1 MERISDKSPCLNC
14 CSDRQIGNPDVW
26 QSDCYRC
33 EKLPN
38 WKAKVI
44 DRLAAIE
51 DILGDDYDLD
61 RLKEMVEAD
70 REGKCVLLPCK
81 IGSKL
86 YRTSMRKMQVY
97 EVSVSREYFHDSK
110 NNATLFAVQIF
121 ENGKKST
128 SYECFKEKDIGKTVF
143 LTRKE
148 AEAALE
154 RMEGEEK

>member
-1 MERISDKSPCLNC
+1 MRIDLPLCSFKYCRYCFDGNC
-14 CSDRQIGNPDVW
+14 TKETE
-26 QSDCYRC
+26 YARC
-33 EKLPN
+33 EY
-38 WKAKVI
+38 
-44 DRLAAIE
+44 RTLAELRNSI
-51 DILGDDYDLD
+51 GDDYDLD
-61 RLKEMVEAD
+61 RLKELVQAD
-70 REGKCVLLPCK
+70 REGKCVVLPCK

-143 LTRKE
+143 LTREE

-154 RMEGEEK
+154 RMEG

>member
-1 MERISDKSPCLNC
+1 MDCTGCIHEKICELWCNAEAQNASCYDDNC
-14 CSDRQIGNPDVW
+14 K
-26 QSDCYRC
+26 
-33 EKLPN
+33 ET
-38 WKAKVI
+38 
-44 DRLAAIE
+44 LAY
-51 DILGDDYDLD
+51 ILGDDYDLE
-61 RLKEMVEAD
+61 RLKELVQAD
-70 REGKCVLLPCK
+70 REGKCVVLPCK

-143 LTRKE
+143 LTREE
-148 AEAALE
+148 AEAA
-154 RMEGEEK
+154 MEKMKEEDK

>member
-1 MERISDKSPCLNC
+1 MGRWFCFGRKDFCDDIENCFSCKFANWEGLVNENEISLVLSK
-14 CSDRQIGNPDVW
+14 IFG
-26 QSDCYRC
+26 
-33 EKLPN
+33 
-38 WKAKVI
+38 
-44 DRLAAIE
+44 E
-51 DILGDDYDLD
+51 DYNLD
-61 RLKEMVEAD
+61 RLKELVEAD
-70 REGKCVLLPCK
+70 REGRCVVLPCK
-81 IGSKL
+81 IGRKL